1 MVRPVGPG
9 RSMDRVSH
17 ALLSFYR
24 EDPELC
30 RQLDPLC
37 ACRLSRGW
45 GALRIECRDLAH
57 REKVNG
63 LITLLRPPLEALQL
77 ARQITLVVQGHEP
90 LTYPV
95 TVPLPS
101 SLLA

>member
-1 MVRPVGPG
+1 MKGGAWIGSLTRCCPSTGRIRGCVG
-9 RSMDRVSH
+9 SWT
-17 ALLSFYR
+17 
-24 EDPELC
+24 
-30 RQLDPLC
+30 
-37 ACRLSRGW
+37 RGW